1 MIFQRLASVVENPKV
16 DGYLP
21 REALSVL
28 PTTMK
33 VPPWI
38 IMLGEPLNIDAQKSD
53 LGGKNRA

>member
-1 MIFQRLASVVENPKV
+1 MVFFQRFSERGNPKV
-16 DGYLP
+16 DEHLP
-21 REALSVL
+21 REVLSVL